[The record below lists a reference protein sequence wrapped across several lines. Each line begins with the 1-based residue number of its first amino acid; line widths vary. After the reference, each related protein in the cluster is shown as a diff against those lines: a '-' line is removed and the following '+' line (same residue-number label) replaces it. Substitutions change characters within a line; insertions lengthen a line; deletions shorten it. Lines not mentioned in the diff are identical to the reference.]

1 MTNITGGSFS
11 GKTAGSG
18 PANRGSNP
26 RPPATMVPSSSGL
39 GRRPLTP
46 VTRVRVPL
54 GLSGE
59 TQPLDFPQYSQG
71 VLSLVSDDFRPF
83 WAHCAQKKKVL
94 NILLKS
100 HKSCLKNFRR
110 SLTTPPFLS
119 MSLGRIYYIC
129 WFLEEIHN
137 LS

>member
-1 MTNITGGSFS
+1 MIEGGDIFLDIKRRNEESIAGESGGSFS

-54 GLSGE
+54 GLSRE
-59 TQPLDFPQYSQG
+59 TQPLDFPQYSRG
-71 VLSLVSDDFRPF
+71 FLSLVLDGFRPF
-83 WAHCAQKKKVL
+83 WAQCAQKNNVL
-94 NILLKS
+94 NTLPKGLI
-100 HKSCLKNFRR
+100 
-110 SLTTPPFLS
+110 
-119 MSLGRIYYIC
+119 
-129 WFLEEIHN
+129 N
-137 LS
+137 LV